1 MSKVKFIQLTA
12 TNTDDYNQK
21 ISQTRQSHPGA
32 IIFVTNNGNNE
43 QEIWANDIKYDVSKE
58 TDISGLMN
66 KDGSNYEGGL
76 ALVVPQISSTWTI
89 KNQKGGV
96 VATSIKNSDSVEFG
110 AKVSYQGT
118 FKWVTPTSTQKSPT
132 SCDGDFGTTLPSVN
146 TSSGLKQ
153 SVTDLTTTTTYTVNL
168 YSPKGGL
175 EVSNGK
181 VVKAIGSDKT
191 TASAKMTFAHKLY
204 YGISE
209 DDSLEQTDIINLE
222 SELVTN
228 KTKDFTF
235 KCTGGEYFYIAYPAS
250 LGAASFVIGGLAQ
263 VISPKQ
269 INITNQYGK
278 SIEYYIY
285 RSNEPLT
292 STTNVKMS

>member
-1 MSKVKFIQLTA
+1 MSKVKFIQITA
-12 TNTDDYNQK
+12 ANTDDYNQK
-21 ISQTRQSHPGA
+21 ISQIRQSYPGA

-43 QEIWANDIKYDVSKE
+43 QEIWANDIKYEVSKE

-89 KNQKGGV
+89 KKQNGDLV
-96 VATSIKNSDSVEFG
+96 TTSTKNVDSVEFG
-110 AKVSYQGT
+110 AKVSYTGT
-118 FKWVTPTSTQKSPT
+118 FKWITPTSTQKSPT

-146 TSSGLKQ
+146 TPSGLKQ
-153 SVTDLTTTTTYTVNL
+153 SVADLTNTTTYTVNL

-181 VVKAIGSDKT
+181 VIKATGSDKT
-191 TASAKMTFAHKLY
+191 TATAKMTFAHKLY
-204 YGISE
+204 YGISK
-209 DDSLEQTDIINLE
+209 DDSLGADVTTLQ
-222 SELVTN
+222 SELITS
-228 KTKDFTF
+228 KTKNFTF
-235 KCTGGEYFYIAYPAS
+235 ECTDGEYFYIAYPTS

-263 VISPKQ
+263 VISPTQ
-269 INITNQYGK
+269 VQITNQYGATI
-278 SIEYYIY
+278 SYYIY